1 MSTFIERLLLKLY
14 FIFTTHCCRYLMSPL
29 LQTGKLRH
37 RSLGEPGHQTHRPT
51 LTWPFPPELSGI
63 LRQLHT
69 CAAAGTRGLGHE
81 EVAGRQGTTCM
92 NGTSGLG
99 PSVPHSGLL
108 LLPLLLQ
115 AWPGAGVP
123 PSNLTTKG
131 GGPQRQTLTAKFLW
145 IVGAPMV
152 GAKGSVHSGL
162 GKAPK
167 LLHYGNA
174 MRLTGAEPKR
184 LM

>member
-51 LTWPFPPELSGI
+51 MTWPFPPELSGI

-115 AWPGAGVP
+115 AWGRGSPIKPHHEGWGPLEANSHCQVP
-123 PSNLTTKG
+123 LDSWCSYG
-131 GGPQRQTLTAKFLW
+131 RCQRVCL
-145 IVGAPMV
+145 
-152 GAKGSVHSGL
+152 
-162 GKAPK
+162 
-167 LLHYGNA
+167 
-174 MRLTGAEPKR
+174 
-184 LM
+184 